1 MTQEIYD
8 KVKKNIEQ
16 FIKQEIDKRDDS
28 YLTENEQRIIDKF
41 TREICNESNLKMQ
54 SCTEK
59 ETEAYRKLMG
69 IDNNGE
75 MQTYKQVSEELNK
88 NNIRALVFNAN
99 RKLMWSIYKEIL
111 FEDKV
116 KLIQLEYKYQENKG
130 MILPEDIEILNLK
143 SIIYFEYKELQE
155 LGVNNVKDITSYTIP
170 EITNLINIINND
182 TKRKEN
188 KEKVAEELIKAIHL
202 LGFKFNDEDG
212 YEEQSE
218 YFNRLRKIENNEISD
233 ISNEDNRIKKELYH
247 RKELIMYYDRL
258 AKEKELLLKS
268 LDEVESEILKAKE
281 EIIQK
286 ENKIRTRKI

>member
-59 ETEAYRKLMG
+59 ETEAYRKLM
-69 IDNNGE
+69 
-75 MQTYKQVSEELNK
+75 
-88 NNIRALVFNAN
+88 
-99 RKLMWSIYKEIL
+99 WSIYKEIL

-116 KLIQLEYKYQENKG
+116 KLIQLEYKYQETKG
-130 MILPEDIEILNLK
+130 MILPEDIEVLNLK

-155 LGVNNVKDITSYTIP
+155 LGINNVKDITSYTIP

-202 LGFKFNDEDG
+202 LGFKFNDEEG

-218 YFNRLRKIENNEISD
+218 YFNRLRRIENNEMLD
-233 ISNEDNRIKKELYH
+233 ISNEDDRIKKELYH

-258 AKEKELLLKS
+258 VKEKELLLKS